1 MKLRALILGFGFI
14 LTVAFVSSP
23 GLMAQQADAAAGKA
37 LYAKN
42 CAGCHGVA
50 GEPKAALAK
59 VLKVEMRHLG
69 AKDVLAKTEAELR
82 KDVLEGFGKM
92 KPVKGLSDQD
102 VGSVIAYMRGFKED

>member
-1 MKLRALILGFGFI
+1 MKLRTWIPGLGLI
-14 LTVAFVSSP
+14 LTVLMTSP
-23 GLMAQQADAAAGKA
+23 SLMAQQGDPAAGKP
-37 LYAKN
+37 LYAKS

-69 AKDVLAKTEAELR
+69 AKDVLAKTDAELR

-102 VGSVIAYMRGFKED
+102 VGSVIAYMRGFTED